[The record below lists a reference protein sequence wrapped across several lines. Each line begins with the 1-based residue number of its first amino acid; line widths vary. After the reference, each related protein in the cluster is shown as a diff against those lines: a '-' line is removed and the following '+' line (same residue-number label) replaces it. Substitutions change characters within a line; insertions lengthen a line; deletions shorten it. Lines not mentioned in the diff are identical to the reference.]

1 MKSIERSDFHE
12 ILNAAFPSADI
23 PEVFSDLKSGDI
35 PEWDSLGNFNL
46 LLAVEEYYEV
56 RFTMDQMAELKS
68 VEQIYN
74 ALIEMNV

>member
-1 MKSIERSDFHE
+1 MKSIEISDFRE
-12 ILNAAFPSADI
+12 ILKAAFPSVDI
-23 PEVFSDLKSGDI
+23 PEICNDLKSGDI

-46 LLAVEEYYEV
+46 LLAVEEYYDV

>member
-1 MKSIERSDFHE
+1 MKSIERSDFYE
-12 ILNAAFPSADI
+12 ILKAAFPSADI
-23 PEVFSDLKSGDI
+23 PETCNDLKSGDI

-46 LLAVEEYYEV
+46 LLAVEEYYDV
-56 RFTMDQMAELKS
+56 RFTIDQMAELKS

>member
-1 MKSIERSDFHE
+1 MKSIERSDFRE

-23 PEVFSDLKSGDI
+23 PEICSDLKSGDI